1 MPRLIAVTSDLFLQS
16 RLLELARSLNVQA
29 GVLPGENPKISES
42 DTDSLL
48 VVLDLDS
55 PDYDA
60 FQMAKELK
68 EQPNPPVLFGFYPHV
83 RSELRERAQNVGFD
97 YIVTN
102 RELMSELN
110 KVLKAWKS
118 SGS

>member
-1 MPRLIAVTSDLFLQS
+1 M
-16 RLLELARSLNVQA
+16 ELARSLNVPA
-29 GVLPGENPKISES
+29 GVLPAENPKVQS
-42 DTDSLL
+42 TDEPLL
-48 VVLDLDS
+48 VVLDLAS
-55 PDYDA
+55 SDYDP

-83 RSELRERAQNVGFD
+83 RSELKARAQNVGFD

-102 RELMSELN
+102 RELTSELN
-110 KVLKAWKS
+110 KVLKAWKR